1 MKAYIIKLTF
11 EDVEPVVWR
20 RVVLP
25 ADATFHRLHET
36 IQHVTNFQSELE
48 PYHSFG
54 VEIGEWFVTNNEVL
68 QSEKHVKQPSRIKI
82 DPYLERDGSFIYDY
96 DFGDNWRIK
105 VELEETVDDYYFG
118 FPTLLEGEG
127 TAPPEDA
134 GGPFGY
140 KEFLKV
146 YHDPTHPEFLQTV
159 AWAEKQRYVP
169 LDIDY
174 INDSLKYV
182 KYKKT
187 EWSKIDHKNY
197 VIISDQY
204 RRSDFIDLDDIP
216 NKELICQYAIAC
228 VHLYGLIDYSK
239 FLEIYNGQNEPAL
252 SRKELMAILKDPH
265 YAMQMEEAD
274 VFIHDQAFIHH
285 AIELFDD
292 YANFYVETLGK
303 PFYVPEKEE
312 LLRYVDDFYIERTP
326 EQDKLARMLAKD
338 FFGGSTLMVHEEIEE
353 LVTYLQASQSD
364 FQLTVQQFLQRF
376 EFKDM
381 KQLNEYV
388 RVITAIANT
397 TRIWENRGHT
407 PKELAEMEKHYLIPL
422 PNQSVTTAGTGKVGR
437 NEKCPCG
444 SGKKYKKCCGK

>member
-25 ADATFHRLHET
+25 AGVTFHRLHET

-54 VEIGEWFVTNNEVL
+54 IEIDEWFVTSNEAF
-68 QSEKHVKQPSRIKI
+68 QSEKNVKQPSRMKI
-82 DPYLERDGSFIYDY
+82 DKYLERDGSLLYGY
-96 DFGDNWRIK
+96 DFGDDWRIK
-105 VELEETVDDYYFG
+105 VELEQTVDDYYFG
-118 FPTLLEGEG
+118 YPTLLAGEG
-127 TAPPEDA
+127 TAPPEDV
-134 GGPFGY
+134 GGPPGY

-146 YHDPTHPEFLQTV
+146 YHDQTHPDFLQTV
-159 AWAEKQRYVP
+159 AWAERQRYVP
-169 LDIDY
+169 LDTDY

-187 EWSKIDHKNY
+187 EWSHIDHKNY
-197 VIISDQY
+197 MILSDKY
-204 RRSDFIDLDDIP
+204 RRSDIIDLGAVP
-216 NKELICQYAIAC
+216 HKELIYQYAIAC
-228 VHLYGLIDYSK
+228 VNLYGQIDYSK

-252 SRKELMAILKDPH
+252 SRKELMAVLKDSH
-265 YAMQMEEAD
+265 YAMQLEEAD
-274 VFIHDQAFIHH
+274 IFAHDRALMHH

-292 YANFYVETLGK
+292 YASFLAETLGK

-312 LLRYVDDFYIERTP
+312 LLRYVDDFYIEHTP
-326 EQDKLARMLAKD
+326 EQDKFARMLAKD

-353 LVTYLQASQSD
+353 LVFSLQVAQSD

-376 EFKDM
+376 EFQDM
-381 KQLNEYV
+381 KQLNEYAHA
-388 RVITAIANT
+388 ITMIANT
-397 TRIWENRGHT
+397 TRIWENRGYT
-407 PKELAEMEKHYLIPL
+407 PQELAEMGKHLRT
-422 PNQSVTTAGTGKVGR
+422 QSLTPMHTGKVGR

-444 SGKKYKKCCGK
+444 SGEKYKKCCGK